1 MNKPDRSQPTIA
13 DLVQLVQAQQDRL
26 VDQQRALAA
35 LQQAMQ
41 GQRRWR
47 WAGFSRFGLTALA
60 VIWLPL
66 ILNGSA
72 TASIPGPDG
81 VITGCYKQASGQ
93 LRVIDVTAQAQCL
106 ATEQQLTWQQT
117 GPVGPAGAQGEPG
130 ATGPAGPAGATGPQ
144 GEKGEQGPPGA
155 PGPVGTPGAPGPIGP
170 QGEQGPPGLQG
181 NPGPAGLSGYE
192 IVSRDSAFDSS
203 ATKLLSVDCP
213 AGKVALGG
221 GAEIFPSI
229 ADSNRDTAPV
239 VLRTSEPLIGN
250 GGQAGWFAQSSEI
263 APYSFAWHML
273 VYAICATV
281 TP

>member
-1 MNKPDRSQPTIA
+1 MNNPDHPQPTID
-13 DLVQLVQAQQDRL
+13 DLVHLVQTQQARL
-26 VDQQRALAA
+26 VEQQRALAA

-47 WAGFSRFGLTALA
+47 WAGFSRLGLMALS

-72 TASIPGPDG
+72 AAGIPGPDG
-81 VITGCYKQASGQ
+81 VITGCYDQASGQ

-117 GPVGPAGAQGEPG
+117 GPVGPAGAQGEQG
-130 ATGPAGPAGATGPQ
+130 ATGPTGPAGATGPQ
-144 GEKGEQGPPGA
+144 GEKGEPGAPGA

-170 QGEQGPPGLQG
+170 QGEQGPPGPQG
-181 NPGPAGLSGYE
+181 NPGPAGISGHE
-192 IVSRDSAFDSS
+192 IVSNETVFDSS
-203 ATKLLSVDCP
+203 SRKVAIADCP
-213 AGKVALGG
+213 AGKAVLGG
-221 GAEIFPSI
+221 GAHIFPSL
-229 ADSNRDTAPV
+229 DDPNRDTAPIV
-239 VLRTSEPLIGN
+239 FHSNEPN
-250 GGQAGWFAQSSEI
+250 SAFAPPGWAARASEI
-263 APYSFAWHML
+263 TAYNFEWGMR